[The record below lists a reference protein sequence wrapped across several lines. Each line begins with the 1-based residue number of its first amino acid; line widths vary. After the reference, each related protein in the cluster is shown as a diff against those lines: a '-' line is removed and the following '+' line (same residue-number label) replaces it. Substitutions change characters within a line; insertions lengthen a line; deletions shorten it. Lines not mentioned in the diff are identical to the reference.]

1 MGKRVGRRMKR
12 AVTILMA
19 ALLVVGTVNC
29 ASMTAKA
36 DEGAAN
42 EKTVISEV
50 SDAFRKELGEP
61 VKNEV
66 PEIDDNNNSGEGAAE
81 VVDIE
86 EEETPLAGAHCWIHW
101 LILIL
106 TAAYTIYEV
115 IRSIAR
121 NKRIKEL
128 EEQHET
134 IEA

>member
-1 MGKRVGRRMKR
+1 MGKRIGRRMKR

-19 ALLVVGTVNC
+19 ALLVVESVNC
-29 ASMTAKA
+29 ASMTARA
-36 DEGAAN
+36 DEGAEN
-42 EKTVISEV
+42 EKTATSEV
-50 SDAFRKELGEP
+50 SDALQEELLKKET
-61 VKNEV
+61 
-66 PEIDDNNNSGEGAAE
+66 PEIDDNNTPGEDAVE

-106 TAAYTIYEV
+106 TAAYTVYEV

-128 EEQHET
+128 EGQHET